1 MALMK
6 KLFNNTGKPQGF
18 LGKMMVS
25 GMNRGHAAVTGW
37 GLDCLPKEDYR
48 EIGDFGCGGGR
59 AVSRLL
65 KLYPEAKVT
74 GLDYSEVS
82 VAAAQKENAKAIA
95 DGRCKIL
102 QGDVSQLPFPENNF
116 DLITAFETIYFW
128 PGPLESFR
136 QVHKVLKPDGRF
148 MIVCESDGEKPDDQK
163 WLDMIDGMKLFNKEK
178 LKKILLE
185 AGFSSVVTHHNLQ
198 KHYLCLI
205 ARK

>member
-1 MALMK
+1 M
-6 KLFNNTGKPQGF
+6 
-18 LGKMMVS
+18 
-25 GMNRGHAAVTGW
+25 
-37 GLDCLPKEDYR
+37 
-48 EIGDFGCGGGR
+48 
-59 AVSRLL
+59 
-65 KLYPEAKVT
+65 
-74 GLDYSEVS
+74 
-82 VAAAQKENAKAIA
+82 AAAQKENAKAVA
-95 DGRCKIL
+95 EGRCKIL

-163 WLDMIDGMKLFNKEK
+163 WLDMVDGMKLFNKEE